1 MMSNEEDLVC
11 GCDGVTYW
19 NAHFAAHSG
28 ASVAM
33 AGACPGGSGP
43 PCSINQPCPTGL
55 TCNVEVAGVAD
66 CSPLAQG
73 VCWGIPSQCPTDGPQ
88 AKACTDGSCQF
99 TCSLIASQHSWYD
112 DGMCP

>member
-1 MMSNEEDLVC
+1 MMSNTEDLVC

-28 ASVAM
+28 VSVAM

-43 PCSINQPCPTGL
+43 ACSVNQPCPGGL

-73 VCWGIPSQCPTDGPQ
+73 ECWGIPSQCPTDGPQ
-88 AKACTDGSCQF
+88 AKACSDMSCQF
-99 TCSLIASQHSWYD
+99 VCSLIASQHSWYD